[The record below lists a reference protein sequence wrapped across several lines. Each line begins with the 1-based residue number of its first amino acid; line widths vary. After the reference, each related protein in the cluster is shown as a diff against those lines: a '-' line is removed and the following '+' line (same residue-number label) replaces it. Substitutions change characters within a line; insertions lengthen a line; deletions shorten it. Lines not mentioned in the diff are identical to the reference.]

1 LRIYKILIKGDSDIG
16 KSCLLWRVW
25 GDKFKALSIA
35 TISLDLNLKVII
47 LDISWQDRFVSV
59 TKNYYRDTNGNLL
72 VSDITDRTSLNH
84 IKILKLFFLQSKPEF
99 KLYYIITSFSGKKNH
114 FIKDNKKIKSTFG
127 PYKRSS
133 ISSIG
138 RIKEQLLK
146 INNSY

>member
-1 LRIYKILIKGDSDIG
+1 MRIYKILIKGDSDIG

-99 KLYYIITSFSGKKNH
+99 KLYYIIPSFSGKKNY
-114 FIKDNKKIKSTFG
+114 FIKDNKKIKSAFA
-127 PYKRSS
+127 PYQRSS
-133 ISSIG
+133 ISS
-138 RIKEQLLK
+138 K
-146 INNSY
+146 

>member
-1 LRIYKILIKGDSDIG
+1 LEIEIIKVS
-16 KSCLLWRVW
+16 
-25 GDKFKALSIA
+25 
-35 TISLDLNLKVII
+35 I
-47 LDISWQDRFVSV
+47 LDISGQDRFVSV
-59 TKNYYRDTNGNLL
+59 TKDYYSDADVNLL
-72 VSDITDRTSLNH
+72 VFDITDKTSFNH

-114 FIKDNKKIKSTFG
+114 FIKDNKKIKSNFG